1 MSALTYDRE
10 HFYLDGKE
18 FRILSGSIHYFRVVP
33 EYWEDRLRKLKECGM
48 NTVTT
53 YTCWNLHERKRGCFD
68 FSGMLDIGA
77 FIDKAKDLGL
87 MVILRPGPYI
97 CGEWEMGGLP
107 SWLLGIPGIRL
118 RCCQEDYLAAARDYL
133 KELFRHIRPRLYE
146 NGGNVI
152 AVQLEN
158 EYGSYGNDSEYLE
171 RLAEIYRESGMIGM
185 WFTSDGPGYFML
197 NGGGYPGIPAAAN
210 FGSNP
215 KDNFALLKAARPDQP
230 LFCAEYWNGWF
241 DHWYGE
247 HHSRGASDTAEVYE
261 EMLQMGANVNFYMF
275 HGGTNFGLMNGANFE
290 NGNLCPTVTS
300 YDYNAPLTES
310 GDLTE
315 KYYAVRA
322 VNEKLFGPLEPL
334 TVRNLPRSSY
344 GRVEFTQTAAL
355 FEQLS
360 ALTAPVVSPYPQTM
374 EEIGQ
379 NYGLLLYRTVL
390 GKRMEELELTIDGL
404 GDRASIYRNRKFLG
418 IMENTGKRMDPVRLG
433 NGDGEETVLDILVE
447 NLGRVNYGGHI
458 LDRKGIERGVRLANQ
473 YLFGWTMY
481 PFDPM
486 EYSAYPGTGK
496 ALNLAECL
504 TWSEGAE
511 YAGVEDEKGPV
522 FYKGELRIDC
532 PQENPGD
539 TFLKT
544 EGFGKGYVWVNG
556 FLLGRYW
563 NTAGPQRTLYIP
575 GPLLHPGENE
585 LILLELDGFTG
596 EGTPGVT
603 LTDQE
608 EL

>member
-1 MSALTYDRE
+1 MSALTYDNE

-53 YTCWNLHERKRGCFD
+53 YTPWNLHERKQGCFD

-77 FIDKAKDLGL
+77 YIDKAKELGL
-87 MVILRPGPYI
+87 MVILRPGPYT

-107 SWLLGIPGIRL
+107 SWLLRIPGIRL
-118 RCCQEDYLAAARDYL
+118 RCCQEDYLEAVRNYF
-133 KELFRHIRPRLYE
+133 KELFKYIRPRLYE
-146 NGGNVI
+146 NGGNII

-158 EYGSYGNDSEYLE
+158 EYGSYGNDSEYME
-171 RLAEIYRESGMIGM
+171 RVAEIYREFGMTGM

-197 NGGGYPGIPAAAN
+197 NGGGYPGCLAAAN

-215 KDNFALLKAARPDQP
+215 KDNFALLRAARPNQP

-241 DHWYGE
+241 DHWYEE
-247 HHSRGASDTAEVYE
+247 HHSRGASDTAQVYE
-261 EMLQMGANVNFYMF
+261 EMLRMGANVNFYMF

-290 NGNLCPTVTS
+290 NGHLCPTVTS

-315 KYYAVRA
+315 KYLAVRA
-322 VNEKLFGPLEPL
+322 VNEKLFGPLEPM
-334 TVRNLPRSSY
+334 TVRNLPRHAY
-344 GRVEFTQTAAL
+344 GRVEFTQSAAL
-355 FEQLS
+355 FDQLS
-360 ALTAPVVSPYPQTM
+360 ALSKPVVSSYPQTM

-390 GKRMEELELTIDGL
+390 KKRMEVLELSIDEL
-404 GDRASIYRNRKFLG
+404 NDRALIYRNRKRLG
-418 IMENTGKRMDPVRLG
+418 IMENTGKRMDDIRLG
-433 NGDGEETVLDILVE
+433 VAENEECVLDVLVE

-458 LDRKGIERGVRLANQ
+458 LDRKGIGRGVRLANQ

-486 EYSAYPGTGK
+486 EYSVYPGTGDSG
-496 ALNLAECL
+496 LLADSIA
-504 TWSEGAE
+504 WSDVTE
-511 YAGVEDEKGPV
+511 YAGLEEERGPV
-522 FYKGELRIDC
+522 FYRGSLQVEC
-532 PQENPGD
+532 AQD

-544 EGFGKGYVWVNG
+544 EGFAKGYVWVNG

-563 NTAGPQRTLYIP
+563 NTAGPQKTLYVP

-585 LILLELDGFTG
+585 LILLELDGFAG
-596 EGTPGVT
+596 EGHPGVW